1 MPAGSSIPPPT
12 PLPLTIPLGLPPNP
26 SISATILVSYEF
38 PNVNARVNIFQ
49 VFVKLI
55 FFSVFKTSSNQTVI
69 QTYNLTTFK
78 NCSIDDTSYTD
89 TFVYNGGN
97 TVFNQAF
104 TIIVPLTIQG
114 PNYFFSDASD
124 GIQCQHGLA
133 FDINVSRGLGLPP
146 SLNQPPPPPYREPPG
161 PDSAYPPITIPAK
174 GEGAGNSGFKNGVS
188 VQVIACVSLFALLAV
203 NVGDRG
209 GIF

>member
-1 MPAGSSIPPPT
+1 
-12 PLPLTIPLGLPPNP
+12 
-26 SISATILVSYEF
+26 
-38 PNVNARVNIFQ
+38 

-146 SLNQPPPPPYREPPG
+146 SLNQPPPHRTG
-161 PDSAYPPITIPAK
+161 SL
-174 GEGAGNSGFKNGVS
+174 
-188 VQVIACVSLFALLAV
+188 QVPTQLIRRSLFRPRE
-203 NVGDRG
+203 RG
-209 GIF
+209 QEIVDLKTGPACK